1 MNRSDDVD
9 DIEDNDRVLS
19 ICVVVAAAAAIFS
32 SACFSSVC
40 VSVEL
45 KSDFELR
52 YWQNPI
58 RTDFWIIYLGYVWHF
73 RFRKIYEIYHYI
85 LTNYKINHT
94 NFFFYQN

>member
-19 ICVVVAAAAAIFS
+19 ICVVVAAAAAAAIFS
-32 SACFSSVC
+32 SACLSSVR

-52 YWQNPI
+52 YWQTQYAPI
-58 RTDFWIIYLGYVWHF
+58 FELFI
-73 RFRKIYEIYHYI
+73 
-85 LTNYKINHT
+85 
-94 NFFFYQN
+94 

>member
-19 ICVVVAAAAAIFS
+19 ICVVVAAAAAAI
-32 SACFSSVC
+32 FSSVC

-52 YWQNPI
+52 YWQTQYTPI
-58 RTDFWIIYLGYVWHF
+58 FELFI
-73 RFRKIYEIYHYI
+73 
-85 LTNYKINHT
+85 
-94 NFFFYQN
+94 

>member
-19 ICVVVAAAAAIFS
+19 ICVVVAAAAAAI
-32 SACFSSVC
+32 FSSVC

-52 YWQNPI
+52 YWQTQYAPI
-58 RTDFWIIYLGYVWHF
+58 FELFI
-73 RFRKIYEIYHYI
+73 
-85 LTNYKINHT
+85 
-94 NFFFYQN
+94 

>member
-32 SACFSSVC
+32 SVC

-52 YWQNPI
+52 YWQTQYAPI
-58 RTDFWIIYLGYVWHF
+58 FELFI
-73 RFRKIYEIYHYI
+73 
-85 LTNYKINHT
+85 
-94 NFFFYQN
+94 

>member
-9 DIEDNDRVLS
+9 DIEVNDRVLS
-19 ICVVVAAAAAIFS
+19 ICVVVAAAAAAIFS

-52 YWQNPI
+52 YWQTQYAPI
-58 RTDFWIIYLGYVWHF
+58 F
-73 RFRKIYEIYHYI
+73 
-85 LTNYKINHT
+85 
-94 NFFFYQN
+94 